1 MSDLTKEQLSSLV
14 TLLDSREQRIRGQMD
29 AAAVSR
35 TVSAEREPSDDADLA
50 EHDTEERMDDAVAEH
65 YRMELADIAVARK
78 RITGLSYG
86 VCLDCGEPIPYPRLQ
101 AYPTAKRCTPCQRK
115 HEHMFG
121 APSGMR

>member
-1 MSDLTKEQLSSLV
+1 MSNLTKEQLFSLI
-14 TLLDSREQRIRGQMD
+14 TLLDSSEQRIRGQMD

-50 EHDTEERMDDAVAEH
+50 EHGTEERMDNAVAEH
-65 YRMELADIAVARK
+65 YRMELADIAAARK
-78 RITGLSYG
+78 RIVELRYG

-101 AYPTAKRCTPCQRK
+101 AHATAKRCTPCQRL
-115 HEHMFG
+115 HEHMLG

>member
-35 TVSAEREPSDDADLA
+35 TLSAESEPSDDADLA
-50 EHDTEERMDDAVAEH
+50 GHGTEERMDDAVAEH
-65 YRMELADIAVARK
+65 YRMELADIAAARE
-78 RITGLSYG
+78 RIAELSCG

-115 HEHMFG
+115 HEHMLRT
-121 APSGMR
+121 PTGMR

>member
-1 MSDLTKEQLSSLV
+1 MSDLTKEQLSNLV
-14 TLLDSREQRIRGQMD
+14 NLLDSREQRIRGQMD
-29 AAAVSR
+29 AAAVPR
-35 TVSAEREPSDDADLA
+35 TVSTGREPSDDAELT
-50 EHDTEERMDDAVAEH
+50 EHGTEDRMDDAVAEH

-78 RITGLSYG
+78 RITRLSYG

-121 APSGMR
+121 ASSGMR